1 MQLRIGYPPVSE
13 FDTNVQKGMPG
24 STFGSLLIGNKKSSD
39 LNTPW
44 SAELISVFLKVLLR
58 FRATWGR
65 KHAGLASYTLV
76 RVLGWG
82 VAAGVTILEQFGKGW
97 EG

>member
-1 MQLRIGYPPVSE
+1 MLARSTRGVYIHSFSE
-13 FDTNVQKGMPG
+13 RYAGLHFRKSFDRKQKKQRPEHP
-24 STFGSLLIGNKKSSD
+24 FYD
-39 LNTPW
+39 R

-76 RVLGWG
+76 RVLGRG
-82 VAAGVTILEQFGKGW
+82 VSAGVTTLEQFGKGW

>member
-1 MQLRIGYPPVSE
+1 MAREVSNSAWE
-13 FDTNVQKGMPG
+13 PLMVADARDT
-24 STFGSLLIGNKKSSD
+24 
-39 LNTPW
+39 
-44 SAELISVFLKVLLR
+44 FLKVLLR

-76 RVLGWG
+76 RVLGRG
-82 VAAGVTILEQFGKGW
+82 VSAGVTTLEQFGKGW